1 MSQAASSGFLFCFLN
16 KPASFAPLVVLP
28 APCRPTSITMV
39 GGWEAILIFWFSL
52 PMSAVSSSLT
62 ILTIICAGVRLSS
75 TSVPTQRSVVFLM
88 KSLTTL

>member
-28 APCRPTSITMV
+28 APCRPTSITTV
-39 GGWEAILIFWFSL
+39 GGWEEILIFWFSL